1 MKYTHQDT
9 QYTGRRSVAETL
21 LETINETLGQGDL
34 APILNGRHAG
44 RRRRFGRF
52 AAALVIFAML
62 AGTVTLGYAMLPPET
77 EALASDAE
85 PVAFLALSRG
95 SVTMLGAGAKQ
106 AAHRLVRPGTPLHP
120 GAVID
125 TGVGE
130 SAGRT
135 AVRLAG
141 GQSVRLDAGSR
152 VRFESSSS
160 MTLERGAVYFDS
172 RSGAGVEVRTA
183 LGVVRDIG
191 TQFEV
196 RLLPDVSP
204 VLRVRV
210 REGSV
215 MLEQAGASHRA
226 VAGEQLRVD
235 ASGTIERDTTPIH
248 GPRWDWVL
256 DTAPTPEIAGKPLAR
271 FLDWAAREG
280 GWELRFADDETA
292 RIAAATV
299 LHGDV
304 QNLSVTEASSIVLQG
319 SGLGYH
325 LEGGAFVVEPRSAAT
340 KVEDD

>member
-1 MKYTHQDT
+1 MRYTHQDT
-9 QYTGRRSVAETL
+9 QYTARRSVAETL

-34 APILNGRHAG
+34 APILNGRHAR

-52 AAALVIFAML
+52 AAVLLTVAML
-62 AGTVTLGYAMLPPET
+62 AGTVTLGFAMLPPET
-77 EALASDAE
+77 EGLSPDAE

-95 SVTMLGAGAKQ
+95 SVTMLGAGAQ
-106 AAHRLVRPGTPLHP
+106 PAAHRLERPGTPIHP

-125 TGVGE
+125 TGDGE
-130 SAGRT
+130 SGGRT

-152 VRFESSSS
+152 VRFESRSS

-215 MLEQAGASHRA
+215 MLEQDDASHLA
-226 VAGEQLRVD
+226 VAGEQLRID
-235 ASGTIERDTTPIH
+235 ATGNLKRDTTQVH
-248 GPRWDWVL
+248 GPRWNWVL
-256 DTAPTPEIAGKPLAR
+256 DTAPTPEIAGKPLSS

-304 QNLSVTEASSIVLQG
+304 RNLSVTEASSMVLQG

-325 LEGGAFVVEPRSAAT
+325 LEGGAFVVELRPAEA
-340 KVEDD
+340 D